1 MRRVIYTKSGG
12 MNSIDIVES
21 PTPSPAKG
29 EVLIEVH
36 RAGIN
41 FADLMMRQG
50 LYSPVPPYPFTP
62 GYEISGVVKELGE
75 GVDESGFVIGDRVVA
90 VCGMGGYS
98 EQIVCPADRCFKLP
112 FNISFDAAAA
122 FPVTYLTA
130 HHMLTYLGNFQQGD
144 SILVH
149 HAAGGVGTATAQLAK
164 ALGASK
170 VFGTASTN
178 KAEFVKSLGMR
189 FIDREAEDFVEV
201 CKRETDGEGV
211 HHALD
216 PVGGKHMMRSYKAL
230 RSGGRL
236 YAFGG
241 SAAVKGSKRSIVTA
255 LRMVLTTP
263 KFNPF
268 KMMTSNKAVFGVHMG
283 TWKDEGVVKKQI
295 FSLVEMLEDDL
306 IAPVVDKVFRFEE
319 VAAAQQYIH
328 DRKNRGKVLLDFSPQ
343 SK

>member
-1 MRRVIYTKSGG
+1 MRRVVYTKRGG
-12 MNSIDIVES
+12 MDAIEISES
-21 PTPSPAKG
+21 PTPSPGMG

-50 LYSPVPPYPFTP
+50 LYSPVPPFPFTP

-75 GVDESGFVIGDRVVA
+75 GVEGTGLTVGDRVVSF
-90 VCGMGGYS
+90 CGMGGYS
-98 EQIVCPADRCFKLP
+98 EQIVSMAERCFKLP
-112 FNISFDAAAA
+112 ESISFDIAAAL
-122 FPVTYLTA
+122 PVTYLTA
-130 HHMLTYLGNFQQGD
+130 HHMLAYLGNFQRGD

-170 VFGTASTN
+170 VFGTASGN
-178 KAEFVKSLGMR
+178 KAEFVRSLGMH

-201 CKRETDGEGV
+201 CKRETDGLGV

-255 LRMVLTTP
+255 LRMLLTTP

-268 KMMTSNKAVFGVHMG
+268 KMMNSNKAVFGIHMG
-283 TWKDEGVVKKQI
+283 TWEDEAVLKTQI
-295 FSLVEMLEDDL
+295 FSLLKMLDEGA
-306 IAPVVDKVFRFEE
+306 ISPVVDKVFRFEE

-343 SK
+343 SR

>member
-1 MRRVIYTKSGG
+1 MRRVVYTKRGG
-12 MNSIDIVES
+12 MDAIEISES
-21 PTPSPAKG
+21 PTPSPGMG

-50 LYSPVPPYPFTP
+50 LYSPVPPFPFTP
-62 GYEISGVVKELGE
+62 GYEISGVVKELGGGVE
-75 GVDESGFVIGDRVVA
+75 GTGLIVGDRVVSF
-90 VCGMGGYS
+90 CGMGGYS
-98 EQIVCPADRCFKLP
+98 EQIVSMAERCFKLP
-112 FNISFDAAAA
+112 ESISFDIAAAL
-122 FPVTYLTA
+122 PVTYLTA
-130 HHMLTYLGNFQQGD
+130 HHMLAYLGNFQPGD

-170 VFGTASTN
+170 VFGTASGN
-178 KAEFVKSLGMR
+178 KAEFVRSLGMH
-189 FIDREAEDFVEV
+189 FIDREADDFVEV
-201 CKRETDGEGV
+201 CKRETDGLGV

-255 LRMVLTTP
+255 LRMLLTTP

-283 TWKDEGVVKKQI
+283 TFKDENVLKNQI
-295 FSLVEMLEDDL
+295 FSLLKMLDEGS
-306 IAPVVDKVFRFEE
+306 ISPIVDKVFRFEE

-328 DRKNRGKVLLDFSPQ
+328 DRKNRGKVLLDFSPK
-343 SK
+343 SN